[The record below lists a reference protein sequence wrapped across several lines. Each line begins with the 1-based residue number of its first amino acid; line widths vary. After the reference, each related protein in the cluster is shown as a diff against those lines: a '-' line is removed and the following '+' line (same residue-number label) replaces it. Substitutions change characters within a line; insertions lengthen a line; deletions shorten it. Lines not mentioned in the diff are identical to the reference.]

1 MCVCLHML
9 MRDASLKQRI
19 PCIIR
24 ISIFG
29 AFSAEKKCT
38 LYTGKY
44 GNINNVKLTRSFRK
58 WSHHDNNHPFFTN
71 AVAVILAFTTKKNTW
86 SWGTRNLWKMIN
98 AKKINNFHSWIFTW
112 KFISY
117 CNEISDV
124 HVIKILS
131 TESHKRIAKSV
142 I

>member
-1 MCVCLHML
+1 MP

-19 PCIIR
+19 SCIIR
-24 ISIFG
+24 ISIFR
-29 AFSAEKKCT
+29 AFSAGKKCT

-44 GNINNVKLTRSFRK
+44 GNINSVKLTRLFRK
-58 WSHHDNNHPFFTN
+58 WSHHDNNQASFLYQCCCCHLG
-71 AVAVILAFTTKKNTW
+71 IHDKKNTW

-112 KFISY
+112 KFMSY

-124 HVIKILS
+124 HIIKILS

>member
-1 MCVCLHML
+1 
-9 MRDASLKQRI
+9 MRDASLKPRI

-29 AFSAEKKCT
+29 VFSAEKKCT
-38 LYTGKY
+38 LSTGKY
-44 GNINNVKLTRSFRK
+44 ANINSVKLTRLFRK
-58 WSHHDNNHPFFTN
+58 WSHHDNNQASFLYQCFTN
-71 AVAVILAFTTKKNTW
+71 AVAGIHDKKNTW

-112 KFISY
+112 KFMSY